1 MALVSN
7 KTETIFLSVKG
18 GKLAQKSDAENG
30 TKFEYSDAKTGEVKT
45 SYYNLFSALEGILK
59 GIKFDDSSQYG
70 EQIRLF
76 AEDQETG
83 ENYIIS
89 MDSDNGFAIDLMRR
103 LPNVQKG
110 QVLTFRPVESQSEKL
125 DKEGKPYTNRYFSLK
140 DMEEGTKIE
149 SFYNESNPLPEWKET
164 KVNRKTVWDKSDF
177 LEALRKGV
185 DHLII
190 KE

>member
-30 TKFEYSDAKTGEVKT
+30 TKFEYVDQKTNETKT
-45 SYYNLFSALEGILK
+45 SYYDLFSALEGVLK

-70 EQIRLF
+70 EQIRVF
-76 AEDQETG
+76 SEDQESG
-83 ENYIIS
+83 EQYVIS

-110 QVLTFRPVESQSEKL
+110 QVLTFRPVESESKNL

-140 DMEEGTKIE
+140 DMEEETKIE
-149 SFYNESNPLPEWKET
+149 SFYNENNSLPEWKET

-177 LEALRKGV
+177 LEALRNGV
-185 DHLII
+185 QHLII
-190 KE
+190 SE